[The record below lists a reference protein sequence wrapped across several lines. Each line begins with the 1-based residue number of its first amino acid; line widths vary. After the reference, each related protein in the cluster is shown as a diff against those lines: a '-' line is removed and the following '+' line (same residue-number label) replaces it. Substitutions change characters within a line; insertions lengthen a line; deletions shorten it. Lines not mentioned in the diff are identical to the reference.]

1 MPDLIVHTKCTQTP
15 WRKRAVAVLLAGSLC
30 LSAGAGAD
38 DKVRVGLYE
47 NVPKIGTGDDGAA
60 GGVFVE
66 LLQAM
71 ARREHWRLEFVACEW
86 QACMEALE
94 AGEIDLMPD
103 VALTPER
110 REDLAFHSIPVVHAW
125 GQVLAP
131 IDSGL
136 DRMAALKGL
145 RLAVLEG
152 SVQGDY
158 LRDYAGRED
167 LDWTLVPRP
176 DMDSVLAAVAAG
188 EADVAITNNF
198 YARRHARRHMLVET
212 PITFDQVGLYYAAAP
227 GRQDA
232 RLDVI
237 DAYLQRWKSEAGS
250 PYQQAME
257 QALEPPAG
265 EGDIPAW
272 AWSVLAAA
280 VGIVLALALM
290 AAWLR
295 RTVRAR
301 TRDLREANQR
311 LEHLL
316 ASGPVVLYQLN
327 ALDFTPLWVSG
338 NFERLFGFNPETA
351 LQPGWLEQQI
361 HPEDRLTAMRENRR
375 LLEERHLIREL
386 RLFDG
391 WGKLRHIRDEM
402 RIVPGGNQGQRGAEV
417 VGSWTDLTASMEQ
430 KEALRQMAHYDA
442 RTGLPNRV
450 LLQDRLGHTLERA
463 MADGLVR
470 WVVLIDLDR
479 FRNVNETLGTSAGDR
494 VLEGMAERLGR
505 LLGPQDTVSRV
516 GADEFCLII
525 ENPPVAEGA
534 EGFLERL
541 MEALREPSAVGG
553 RELVTTAS
561 VGLATFPQH
570 GTTRDEL
577 LTAAELAMTAS
588 RSTGGDTWH
597 VYDPGMGAQTE
608 HRLFLENDLRGAIA
622 NDELLLYFQPQLE
635 MQSARLVGM
644 EALVRWRHPK
654 RGMVSPAEFI
664 PLAEETGM
672 IQAIDRWVL
681 NAACAQLARWDEDG
695 CGVPTVAVNLSARE
709 LHDETLVGSI
719 QEILEHHG
727 LQPDRLELELTE
739 TMMMEQPERALAVLH
754 RLETLGVTLAMD
766 DFGAG
771 YSNLAHL
778 RRLPLRR
785 LKIDQSLVRD
795 IGYSRNN
802 ESIIRAII
810 ALADALGLDLIA
822 EGVEEAGQREFLLR
836 EGCRFGQGYLLG
848 RPAPADR
855 ALQGIGV

>member
-1 MPDLIVHTKCTQTP
+1 MP
-15 WRKRAVAVLLAGSLC
+15 VLLAVSLC
-30 LSAGAGAD
+30 LPAGAGAD
-38 DKVRVGLYE
+38 DPLRIGLYE
-47 NVPKIGTGDDGAA
+47 NVPKVGTGDDGAA

-66 LLQAM
+66 LLDAI
-71 ARREHWRLEFVACEW
+71 ARREHWRLEYVSCEW
-86 QACMEALE
+86 SACLEALE

-110 REDLAFHSIPVVHAW
+110 RESLAFHSIPVAQAW
-125 GQVLAP
+125 SQVLAP

-136 DRMAALKGL
+136 DRIEALEGL
-145 RLAVLEG
+145 RLAVLDG
-152 SVQGDY
+152 SIQYDY
-158 LRDYAGRED
+158 LREYALDTG
-167 LDWTLVPRP
+167 LDWTLVTRG
-176 DMDSVLAAVAAG
+176 DMESVLAAVASG
-188 EADVAITNNF
+188 DADVAITNNF
-198 YARRHARRHMLVET
+198 YARRHARQHMLVET
-212 PITFDQVGLYYAAAP
+212 PVTFDQVGLYYAAAP
-227 GRQDA
+227 GRQDD
-232 RLDVI
+232 RLEVI
-237 DAYLQRWKSEAGS
+237 DAYLQRWKGDAGS
-250 PYQQAME
+250 PYQHAME
-257 QALEPPAG
+257 QALEPPLG
-265 EGDIPAW
+265 EGEIPTW
-272 AWSVLAAA
+272 AWSALASAA
-280 VGIVLALALM
+280 VIALVLGLM
-290 AAWLR
+290 AVWLR
-295 RTVRAR
+295 RTVRAQ
-301 TRDLREANQR
+301 TRALREANQR

-316 ASGPVVLYQLN
+316 ESGPVVLYQLN
-327 ALDFTPLWVSG
+327 ALDFKPLWVSG
-338 NFERLFGFNPETA
+338 NFERLFGFNSRVA
-351 LQPGWLEQQI
+351 LQPGWWEQQV
-361 HPEDRLTAMRENRR
+361 HPEDRATAMRENRR
-375 LLEERHLIREL
+375 LQEERHMVREL

-402 RIVPGGNQGQRGAEV
+402 RIIPGGNQGQRGAEV

-450 LLQDRLGHTLERA
+450 LLHDRLGHTLERA
-463 MADGLVR
+463 MADGLAR

-494 VLEGMAERLGR
+494 VLEGLAERLGG
-505 LLGPQDTVSRV
+505 LLGPHDTVSRV

-525 ENPPVAEGA
+525 ENPPMDGGA
-534 EGFLERL
+534 EAFLEQL
-541 MEALREPSAVGG
+541 LETLREPCAIGG
-553 RELVTTAS
+553 RTLVTTAS
-561 VGLATFPQH
+561 VGLATFPEH
-570 GTTRDEL
+570 GNTRDEL
-577 LTAAELAMTAS
+577 LTAAELAMAAS
-588 RSTGGDTWH
+588 RSVGGDTWH
-597 VYDPGMGAQTE
+597 VYEPGMGAQTE
-608 HRLFLENDLRGAIA
+608 HRLFLENDLRSAIA

-635 MQSARLVGM
+635 MQSGRLVGM
-644 EALVRWRHPK
+644 EALVRWRHPV

-681 NAACAQLARWDEDG
+681 NAACAQLAHWDQDG
-695 CGVPTVAVNLSARE
+695 RCVPTVAVNLSARE
-709 LHDETLVGSI
+709 LHDETLVAAI

-727 LQPDRLELELTE
+727 LEPDRLELELTE

-795 IGYSRNN
+795 IGHSRNN

-822 EGVEEAGQREFLLR
+822 EGVEEAGQQAFLLR

-848 RPAPADR
+848 RPAPADN
-855 ALQGIGV
+855 ALQGIGA